1 MPILKTR
8 KSPSVL
14 EGEFD
19 SVLEITKSLSSPVNR
34 EVKSNGSNLHGIL
47 IPWSLLLK

>member
-1 MPILKTR
+1 MPIFKTR

-19 SVLEITKSLSSPVNR
+19 SVLEITKDFSSPLNR
-34 EVKSNGSNLHGIL
+34 KVMSNGSNLHGIL
-47 IPWSLLLK
+47 IPWSMLLK